1 MSRPAAPYP
10 KDLSWRHKAPRLL
23 AFNQALVLLGS
34 GSLYMA
40 ECLLGNSADLLGWSY
55 YFVWMQCIALCCVS
69 ITGSATLFMARKA
82 WREEADAVERYA
94 HFGLYRGLLWSSAWR
109 FTAVVGCTVVLA
121 SILAQHLFEFLQL
134 GHIAGVWLAQVP
146 PSFGLTLISAA
157 YGTLVGH
164 TYDYFQNHVALIKA
178 REKMA
183 RDLSAQAQL
192 NLLCSQLDPHMLFNT
207 LSNLDDLIDESPEQA
222 HVMLA
227 HLIGFLRS
235 TLSGSRVNQHALE
248 NEFKLASDYLSL
260 MQIRMGDRLQTS
272 LSLPPELS
280 DAQVPAMLLQPLV
293 ENAIKHGLEARKD
306 GGHLD
311 VTAQTQAGDL
321 IVQVSNSGATDH
333 SAITLDEAH
342 HDSGEGFGLRYVKDR
357 LQALYGTTASLKL
370 QHLAEDNVTVLTLR
384 LPLQAPSLKAAR

>member
-1 MSRPAAPYP
+1 MSRPATPYP

-40 ECLLGNSADLLGWSY
+40 ECLLGNSAGLLGWSY
-55 YFVWMQCIALCCVS
+55 YFVWMQCIALCCVA
-69 ITGSATLFMARKA
+69 ITGSATMAMARKA
-82 WREEADAVERYA
+82 WREEADAAERYA
-94 HFGLYRGLLWSSAWR
+94 HLGLYRGLLWSSTWR
-109 FTAVVGCTVVLA
+109 FTAVVACTVVLA
-121 SILAQHLFEFLQL
+121 SILAQYLFEFLQHS
-134 GHIAGVWLAQVP
+134 HIAGVWLAQAP
-146 PSFGLTLISAA
+146 PSFVLTFISAA

-164 TYDYFQNHVALIKA
+164 AYDYFQNHVALIKA
-178 REKMA
+178 REKVA

-280 DAQVPAMLLQPLV
+280 DTQVPAMLLQPLV

-306 GGHLD
+306 GGRLD
-311 VTAQTQAGDL
+311 VSAQTQAGEL
-321 IVQVSNSGATDH
+321 ILQVSNSGATDH
-333 SAITLDEAH
+333 RAITRDEAH
-342 HDSGEGFGLRYVKDR
+342 DDSGGGFGLRYVRDR
-357 LQALYGTTASLKL
+357 LQALYGAAASLKL

-384 LPLQAPSLKAAR
+384 MPLQTPTLRPAR